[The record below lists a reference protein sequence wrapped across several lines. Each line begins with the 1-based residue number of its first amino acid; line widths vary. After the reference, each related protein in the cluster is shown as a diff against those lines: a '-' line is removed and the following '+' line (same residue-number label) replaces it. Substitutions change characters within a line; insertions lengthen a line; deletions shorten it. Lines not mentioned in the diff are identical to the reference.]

1 MHRHIRGALC
11 LGATAIAGI
20 TAGLAYTPM
29 PAIATGGQETVA
41 VASADQDGTQ
51 TETTEVSEASEPAA
65 QQPAAQETAPSTPR
79 QEAPKQ
85 ETPKQDTTVSAP
97 KQETA
102 PSTPKQ
108 DTSTG
113 TTTQDTASKDDTKA
127 DDTTTGDTKSDDT
140 KTDDSKTDDTKSD
153 DAKTDDTK
161 ADGTKTDDTKSDDMK
176 SDDDKTDNTGDSKSD
191 DTKSDDSKS
200 GTKSD
205 DTKAGGAKAD
215 TKSNDSKADDT
226 KATGGSKATAS
237 GTGITATRGAS
248 PKAPSNPVWTRRD
261 TAGAGSSASVAIP
274 HYTESLGTE
283 RFIAL
288 IGEQARKVAADHDV
302 YASVMIAQAILE
314 SGSGSSALSQA
325 PYNNLFG
332 IKGSYQGRSV
342 TMPTSEDDGTGS
354 LYGIDASFRA
364 YGSPYES
371 MVDYADLVGK
381 SPVYKAARRDTAAT
395 PADAARALQ
404 GTYATDTSYAAKLAG
419 LIETYHLTDYDRPLG
434 YEATDRDV
442 DYQSL
447 VAAVLANAT
456 STLNQPY
463 VWGGESFEE
472 GGFDCSGLV
481 FFAYTN
487 GADGTVSEEQ
497 PDGGVRHVVAATDGT
512 DAERSLADAMDD
524 VRGLRLG
531 RRADEQAADA
541 RQDVPVDVDH
551 LLPGDTLYWQD
562 GTGYVYHT
570 AIYLGR
576 GYYLEESSTARPCHV
591 TSLEEK
597 APSFA
602 RRLVPVQKVE
612 TGQ

>member
-20 TAGLAYTPM
+20 AAGLAYSPIQ
-29 PAIATGGQETVA
+29 AIATGGQETVA
-41 VASADQDGTQ
+41 VAGADQDGTQ
-51 TETTEVSEASEPAA
+51 AETTEVSEPAA
-65 QQPAAQETAPSTPR
+65 QQPMAQETAPSTPR
-79 QEAPKQ
+79 QETPKQ

-102 PSTPKQ
+102 PGTP
-108 DTSTG
+108 
-113 TTTQDTASKDDTKA
+113 TQDTASKDDTKSDGTATGDTKA
-127 DDTTTGDTKSDDT
+127 DDTKADDSKADDTKTDGSKADGTDDTKSDDVKTDDSKSDDT
-140 KTDDSKTDDTKSD
+140 KTDD
-153 DAKTDDTK
+153 
-161 ADGTKTDDTKSDDMK
+161 TKTDDTK
-176 SDDDKTDNTGDSKSD
+176 TDE
-191 DTKSDDSKS
+191 TKSD
-200 GTKSD
+200 G
-205 DTKAGGAKAD
+205 TKAGGTKTD
-215 TKSNDSKADDT
+215 TKSVGS
-226 KATGGSKATAS
+226 KATGGPRATAS
-237 GTGITATRGAS
+237 GTGATSMRGAS

-261 TAGAGSSASVAIP
+261 TAGTGSSASVAIP

-342 TMPTSEDDGTGS
+342 TMATSEDDGTGS

-404 GTYATDTSYAAKLAG
+404 GTYATDTSYAAKLVG
-419 LIETYHLTDYDRPLG
+419 LIETYHLTDYDKPLD
-434 YEATDRDV
+434 YEATDKDV

-497 PDGGVRHVVAATDGT
+497 PDGSVRHVVAATDGT
-512 DAERSLADAMDD
+512 DAERSLVDAMDD
-524 VRGLRLG
+524 VRGLGLG
-531 RRADEQAADA
+531 RKADEQAADA

-551 LLPGDTLYWQD
+551 LLPGDTLYWRD

-602 RRLVPVQKVE
+602 RRLVPVQKAE
-612 TGQ
+612 TEQ

>member
-20 TAGLAYTPM
+20 TAGLAYAPIQ
-29 PAIATGGQETVA
+29 AIATGGQETVA
-41 VASADQDGTQ
+41 IAGADQDGTQ
-51 TETTEVSEASEPAA
+51 AETTEVGKASEPAA
-65 QQPAAQETAPSTPR
+65 QQPAVQETAPSTHK

-102 PSTPKQ
+102 QSTPKQ
-108 DTSTG
+108 DTST
-113 TTTQDTASKDDTKA
+113 KDDTKA

-161 ADGTKTDDTKSDDMK
+161 SDDTTTGDTKSDDMK

-205 DTKAGGAKAD
+205 DTKAGDAKAD
-215 TKSNDSKADDT
+215 TKSDGSKAVGT
-226 KATGGSKATAS
+226 KATSGPKATAS
-237 GTGITATRGAS
+237 GTGITAMRGAS

-261 TAGAGSSASVAIP
+261 TAGTGSSASVAIP

-371 MVDYADLVGK
+371 MVDYAELVGE
-381 SPVYKAARRDTAAT
+381 SPVYKAARKDTAAT
-395 PADAARALQ
+395 PEDAARVLQ

-419 LIETYHLTDYDRPLG
+419 LIETYHLTDYDKPLG
-434 YEATDRDV
+434 YEATDKDV

-497 PDGGVRHVVAATDGT
+497 PDGSVRHVVAATDGT

-524 VRGLRLG
+524 VRGLGLG

-541 RQDVPVDVDH
+541 RQDVPVDVGH

-602 RRLVPVQKVE
+602 RRLVPVQKAE
-612 TGQ
+612 TGR

>member
-20 TAGLAYTPM
+20 AAGLAYAPI

-41 VASADQDGTQ
+41 VAGADQDGTQ
-51 TETTEVSEASEPAA
+51 AETTEVGETSEPAA
-65 QQPAAQETAPSTPR
+65 QQPAEQETAPSTH
-79 QEAPKQ
+79 KQ
-85 ETPKQDTTVSAP
+85 EAP

-108 DTSTG
+108 ETAPSTP
-113 TTTQDTASKDDTKA
+113 TQDTASKDDTKSDGTA
-127 DDTTTGDTKSDDT
+127 TGDTKSDDSKSDDSKADDT
-140 KTDDSKTDDTKSD
+140 KTDGSKADGTDDTKSD
-153 DAKTDDTK
+153 DVKTDDST
-161 ADGTKTDDTKSDDMK
+161 SD
-176 SDDDKTDNTGDSKSD
+176 DSKSD
-191 DTKSDDSKS
+191 DTKSDDTKTDE
-200 GTKSD
+200 TKSD
-205 DTKAGGAKAD
+205 GTKAGGTKAD
-215 TKSNDSKADDT
+215 TKPDGSKAVGT
-226 KATGGSKATAS
+226 QATGGPRATAS
-237 GTGITATRGAS
+237 GTGATSMRGAS
-248 PKAPSNPVWTRRD
+248 PKAPSNPVWMRRD
-261 TAGAGSSASVAIP
+261 TAGTGSSASVAIP
-274 HYTESLGTE
+274 HYTENLGTE

-381 SPVYKAARRDTAAT
+381 SSVYKAARRDTAAT
-395 PADAARALQ
+395 PEDAARALQ
-404 GTYATDTSYAAKLAG
+404 GTYATDTSYAAKLTG
-419 LIETYHLTDYDRPLG
+419 LIETYHLTDYDKPLD
-434 YEATDRDV
+434 YEATDKDV

-487 GADGTVSEEQ
+487 GTDGTVSEEQ

-524 VRGLRLG
+524 VHGLRLG
-531 RRADEQAADA
+531 RTADEQAADA
-541 RQDVPVDVDH
+541 AQDVPVDVDH

-612 TGQ
+612 TEQ

>member
-20 TAGLAYTPM
+20 AAGLAYSPIQ
-29 PAIATGGQETVA
+29 AIATGGQETVA
-41 VASADQDGTQ
+41 VAGADQDGTQ
-51 TETTEVSEASEPAA
+51 AETTEVSEPAA
-65 QQPAAQETAPSTPR
+65 QQPMAQETAPSTPR
-79 QEAPKQ
+79 QETPKQ

-102 PSTPKQ
+102 PGTP
-108 DTSTG
+108 
-113 TTTQDTASKDDTKA
+113 TQDTASKDDTKSDGTATGDTKA
-127 DDTTTGDTKSDDT
+127 DDTKADDSKADDTKTDGSKADGTDDTKSDDVKTDDSKSDDT
-140 KTDDSKTDDTKSD
+140 KTDDTKTDETKSD
-153 DAKTDDTK
+153 GTK
-161 ADGTKTDDTKSDDMK
+161 AGGTKTDTKSVG
-176 SDDDKTDNTGDSKSD
+176 S
-191 DTKSDDSKS
+191 
-200 GTKSD
+200 
-205 DTKAGGAKAD
+205 
-215 TKSNDSKADDT
+215 
-226 KATGGSKATAS
+226 KATGGPRATAS
-237 GTGITATRGAS
+237 GTGATSMRGAS

-261 TAGAGSSASVAIP
+261 TAGTGSSASVAIP

-342 TMPTSEDDGTGS
+342 TMATSEDDGTGS

-404 GTYATDTSYAAKLAG
+404 GTYATDTSYAAKLVG
-419 LIETYHLTDYDRPLG
+419 LIETYHLTDYDKPLD
-434 YEATDRDV
+434 YEATDKDV

-497 PDGGVRHVVAATDGT
+497 PDGSVRHVVAATDGT
-512 DAERSLADAMDD
+512 DAERSLVDAMDD
-524 VRGLRLG
+524 VRGLGLG

-551 LLPGDTLYWQD
+551 LLPGDTLYWRD

-602 RRLVPVQKVE
+602 RRLVPVQKAE
-612 TGQ
+612 TEQ

>member
-20 TAGLAYTPM
+20 AAGLAYTPIQ
-29 PAIATGGQETVA
+29 AIATGGQETVA
-41 VASADQDGTQ
+41 VAGADQDGTQ
-51 TETTEVSEASEPAA
+51 AETTEVGEASEPAA
-65 QQPAAQETAPSTPR
+65 QQPAEQETAPSTPR

-85 ETPKQDTTVSAP
+85 ETPASTP
-97 KQETA
+97 KQETPA
-102 PSTPKQ
+102 STP
-108 DTSTG
+108 
-113 TTTQDTASKDDTKA
+113 TQDTASKDDTKA
-127 DDTTTGDTKSDDT
+127 DDTTTGDSKSDDTKTDDSKSDDT
-140 KTDDSKTDDTKSD
+140 KTDDSKTDDSKSD
-153 DAKTDDTK
+153 DSKTDDSKSDDSKTDDSK
-161 ADGTKTDDTKSDDMK
+161 SDGTKTDDSKSDD
-176 SDDDKTDNTGDSKSD
+176 SKTDETKSD
-191 DTKSDDSKS
+191 DTKSDDTDDS
-200 GTKSD
+200 KSD
-205 DTKAGGAKAD
+205 DTKAGGTKAD
-215 TKSNDSKADDT
+215 TKPDGSKAVDT
-226 KATGGSKATAS
+226 KATGGPRATAS
-237 GTGITATRGAS
+237 GTGATSMRGAS

-261 TAGAGSSASVAIP
+261 TAGTGSSASVAIP
-274 HYTESLGTE
+274 HYTENLGTE

-371 MVDYADLVGK
+371 MVDYADLVGE

-395 PADAARALQ
+395 PEDAARALQ

-419 LIETYHLTDYDRPLG
+419 LIETYHLTDYDKPLD

-497 PDGGVRHVVAATDGT
+497 PDGSVRHVVAATDGT

-551 LLPGDTLYWQD
+551 LLPGDTLYWRD

-602 RRLVPVQKVE
+602 RRLVPVHRVE
-612 TGQ
+612 TGR

>member
-20 TAGLAYTPM
+20 AAGLAYTPIQ
-29 PAIATGGQETVA
+29 AIATGGQETVA
-41 VASADQDGTQ
+41 VAGADQDGTQ
-51 TETTEVSEASEPAA
+51 AETTEVGKASKPAA
-65 QQPAAQETAPSTPR
+65 QQPAAQETAPSTPK

-85 ETPKQDTTVSAP
+85 ETPKQETAPSAP
-97 KQETA
+97 KQET
-102 PSTPKQ
+102 PVSTPKQ

-140 KTDDSKTDDTKSD
+140 KSDDAKTDDTKSD

-161 ADGTKTDDTKSDDMK
+161 SDDAKTDDTKSDGT
-176 SDDDKTDNTGDSKSD
+176 KTDDSKSD
-191 DTKSDDSKS
+191 DAKTADTKSDDT
-200 GTKSD
+200 GETKSD
-205 DTKAGGAKAD
+205 DTKAGGTKAD
-215 TKSNDSKADDT
+215 TKSVGT
-226 KATGGSKATAS
+226 KATGGPKATAY
-237 GTGITATRGAS
+237 GTGTPAMRGAS

-261 TAGAGSSASVAIP
+261 TAGTGSSASVAIP
-274 HYTESLGTE
+274 HYTENLGTE

-342 TMPTSEDDGTGS
+342 TMATSEDDGTGS

-371 MVDYADLVGK
+371 MVDYAELVGE

-395 PADAARALQ
+395 PEDAARALQ
-404 GTYATDTSYAAKLAG
+404 GTYATDTSYAAKLVG
-419 LIETYHLTDYDRPLG
+419 LIETYHLTDYDKPLG

-497 PDGGVRHVVAATDGT
+497 PDGSVRHVVAATDGT

-524 VRGLRLG
+524 VRGLGLG

-551 LLPGDTLYWQD
+551 LLPGDTLYWRD

-602 RRLVPVQKVE
+602 RRLVPVHRVE

>member
-20 TAGLAYTPM
+20 TAGLAYTPIQ
-29 PAIATGGQETVA
+29 AIATGGQETVA
-41 VASADQDGTQ
+41 VAGADQDGTQ
-51 TETTEVSEASEPAA
+51 AETIEVKSPVA
-65 QQPAAQETAPSTPR
+65 QQPTAQETAPSTPK
-79 QEAPKQ
+79 QETPKQETAPSTPKQ
-85 ETPKQDTTVSAP
+85 ETPKQETTVSAP

-108 DTSTG
+108 DT
-113 TTTQDTASKDDTKA
+113 ASKDDSKA
-127 DDTTTGDTKSDDT
+127 DDTKSDDAKTDDSKSDDTKSDDTKTGDTKSDDT
-140 KTDDSKTDDTKSD
+140 KTDDSKSDDTKSD
-153 DAKTDDTK
+153 DVKTDDSKSDDSKSDDTK
-161 ADGTKTDDTKSDDMK
+161 SDGTDDSKPDGTKTDDTKSD
-176 SDDDKTDNTGDSKSD
+176 
-191 DTKSDDSKS
+191 TKSV
-200 GTKSD
+200 G
-205 DTKAGGAKAD
+205 
-215 TKSNDSKADDT
+215 T
-226 KATGGSKATAS
+226 KATGGSKAATS
-237 GTGITATRGAS
+237 STGATSTRGAS

-261 TAGAGSSASVAIP
+261 TAGTGSSASVAIP

-342 TMPTSEDDGTGS
+342 TMATSEDDGTGS

-371 MVDYADLVGK
+371 MVDYAELVGE

-404 GTYATDTSYAAKLAG
+404 GTYATDTSYAAKLTG
-419 LIETYHLTDYDRPLG
+419 LIETYHLTDYDKPLG
-434 YEATDRDV
+434 YEATDKDV

-487 GADGTVSEEQ
+487 GTDGTVSEEQ

-512 DAERSLADAMDD
+512 DAERSLVAAMDD
-524 VRGLRLG
+524 VRGLGLG

-541 RQDVPVDVDH
+541 KQDVPVDVDH

-612 TGQ
+612 TEQ

>member
-20 TAGLAYTPM
+20 AAGIAYTPIQ
-29 PAIATGGQETVA
+29 AIATGGQETVA
-41 VASADQDGTQ
+41 VAGADQDNAQ
-51 TETTEVSEASEPAA
+51 DEAIEVKSPVA
-65 QQPAAQETAPSTPR
+65 QQPAAQGTPR
-79 QEAPKQ
+79 QETVQ
-85 ETPKQDTTVSAP
+85 ETPKQDTAVSTP

-108 DTSTG
+108 DTSTS

-127 DDTTTGDTKSDDT
+127 DDTATSDVKSDGTKSDDAATDDTKSDDT
-140 KTDDSKTDDTKSD
+140 KADDT
-153 DAKTDDTK
+153 
-161 ADGTKTDDTKSDDMK
+161 DDMK
-176 SDDDKTDNTGDSKSD
+176 SDGTKSDNSKSDDKADDSKSD
-191 DTKSDDSKS
+191 DTKSDGTKTNDSKS
-200 GTKSD
+200 DGTKTDDSKSDTKSD
-205 DTKAGGAKAD
+205 DTKSDDIKSDSSTSD
-215 TKSNDSKADDT
+215 TKSD
-226 KATGGSKATAS
+226 GSKAIAS
-237 GTGITATRGAS
+237 VTGTTATRGAS

-261 TAGAGSSASVAIP
+261 TAGTGSSASVAIP

-371 MVDYADLVGK
+371 MVDYAELVGE
-381 SPVYKAARRDTAAT
+381 SPVYKAARKDTAAT
-395 PADAARALQ
+395 PEDAARALQ
-404 GTYATDTSYAAKLAG
+404 GTYATDTSYAAKLVG
-419 LIETYHLTDYDRPLG
+419 LIETYHLTDYDKPLD
-434 YEATDRDV
+434 YEATDRDI

-497 PDGGVRHVVAATDGT
+497 PDGSVRHVVAATDGT
-512 DAERSLADAMDD
+512 DAERSLTDAMDD

-551 LLPGDTLYWQD
+551 LLPGDTLYWRD

-602 RRLVPVQKVE
+602 RRLVPVHRVE
-612 TGQ
+612 TGR

>member
-20 TAGLAYTPM
+20 AAGLAYTPIQ
-29 PAIATGGQETVA
+29 AIATGGQETVA
-41 VASADQDGTQ
+41 VAGADQDDTQ
-51 TETTEVSEASEPAA
+51 AETTEVSEASEPAT
-65 QQPAAQETAPSTPR
+65 QQPAEQETAPSTPR
-79 QEAPKQ
+79 QETPKQ
-85 ETPKQDTTVSAP
+85 ETPKQETP
-97 KQETA
+97 KQETTA
-102 PSTPKQ
+102 STPNQ
-108 DTSTG
+108 ETPASTP
-113 TTTQDTASKDDTKA
+113 TQDTASKDDTKA
-127 DDTTTGDTKSDDT
+127 DDTTTGDTKA
-140 KTDDSKTDDTKSD
+140 DDTKSD
-153 DAKTDDTK
+153 
-161 ADGTKTDDTKSDDMK
+161 
-176 SDDDKTDNTGDSKSD
+176 DSKSD

-200 GTKSD
+200 DDSKSDGTKTDDSKSDDSKTDETKSD
-205 DTKAGGAKAD
+205 DTKSDDTDDSKSDDAKAGGTKAD
-215 TKSNDSKADDT
+215 TKPDGSKAVGT
-226 KATGGSKATAS
+226 KATSGPKATAS
-237 GTGITATRGAS
+237 GTGATATHGAS

-261 TAGAGSSASVAIP
+261 TAGTGSSASVAIP

-404 GTYATDTSYAAKLAG
+404 GTYATDTSYAAKLVG
-419 LIETYHLTDYDRPLG
+419 LIETYHLTDYDKPLD
-434 YEATDRDV
+434 YEATDKDV

-497 PDGGVRHVVAATDGT
+497 PDGSVRHVVAATDGT
-512 DAERSLADAMDD
+512 DAERSLVDAMDD
-524 VRGLRLG
+524 VRGLGLG

>member
-1 MHRHIRGALC
+1 MHLHIRSALC
-11 LGATAIAGI
+11 LGVTAIAGI
-20 TAGLAYTPM
+20 TAGLAYAPI

-41 VASADQDGTQ
+41 VAGADQDGTQ
-51 TETTEVSEASEPAA
+51 AETTEVSEPAT
-65 QQPAAQETAPSTPR
+65 QQPSAQETAPSTPK

-85 ETPKQDTTVSAP
+85 ETPASTPKQETP

-113 TTTQDTASKDDTKA
+113 TTTQDTASKDDAKP
-127 DDTTTGDTKSDDT
+127 DDTATGDT
-140 KTDDSKTDDTKSD
+140 KTDDAKSDDSKSDDTKSD

-161 ADGTKTDDTKSDDMK
+161 SDGTKTDDDKTDDTKSDD
-176 SDDDKTDNTGDSKSD
+176 TKSD

-205 DTKAGGAKAD
+205 DAKTDD
-215 TKSNDSKADDT
+215 TKSDTKLDSSKAVD
-226 KATGGSKATAS
+226 
-237 GTGITATRGAS
+237 

-274 HYTESLGTE
+274 HYTENLGTE

-342 TMPTSEDDGTGS
+342 TMATSEDDGTGS

-395 PADAARALQ
+395 PEDAARALQ
-404 GTYATDTSYAAKLAG
+404 GTYATDTSYAAKLVG
-419 LIETYHLTDYDRPLG
+419 LIETYHLTDYDKPLD
-434 YEATDRDV
+434 YEATDKDV

-487 GADGTVSEEQ
+487 GTDGTVSEEQ

-524 VRGLRLG
+524 VRGLGLG

-602 RRLVPVQKVE
+602 RRLVPVQKAE
-612 TGQ
+612 TAQ

>member
-1 MHRHIRGALC
+1 MHRHIRGSLC

-20 TAGLAYTPM
+20 ATGLAYAPI

-41 VASADQDGTQ
+41 VAGADQDGTQ
-51 TETTEVSEASEPAA
+51 ADTTEAGEPAT
-65 QQPAAQETAPSTPR
+65 QQPAEKETAPSTPR

-102 PSTPKQ
+102 PG
-108 DTSTG
+108 TS
-113 TTTQDTASKDDTKA
+113 TQDTASKDDTKSDDTATGDTKA
-127 DDTTTGDTKSDDT
+127 DDTKADDTKSDDTKSDDT
-140 KTDDSKTDDTKSD
+140 KTDETKADGTDDTKSD
-153 DAKTDDTK
+153 DVKTDDST
-161 ADGTKTDDTKSDDMK
+161 SD
-176 SDDDKTDNTGDSKSD
+176 DSKSD
-191 DTKSDDSKS
+191 DTKTDDTKTDE
-200 GTKSD
+200 TKSD
-205 DTKAGGAKAD
+205 DAKAGGTKAD
-215 TKSNDSKADDT
+215 TKSDGSKAVGS
-226 KATGGSKATAS
+226 KATGGPRATAS
-237 GTGITATRGAS
+237 GTGATSMRGAS

-261 TAGAGSSASVAIP
+261 TAGTGSSASVAIP

-395 PADAARALQ
+395 PADAASALQ
-404 GTYATDTSYAAKLAG
+404 GTYATDTSYAAKLVG
-419 LIETYHLTDYDRPLG
+419 LIETYHLTDYDKPLG
-434 YEATDRDV
+434 YEATDKDV

-497 PDGGVRHVVAATDGT
+497 PDGSVRHVVAATDGT
-512 DAERSLADAMDD
+512 DAERSLVDAMDD
-524 VRGLRLG
+524 VRGLGLG

-541 RQDVPVDVDH
+541 KQDVPVDVDH
-551 LLPGDTLYWQD
+551 LLPGDTLYWRD

-602 RRLVPVQKVE
+602 RRLVPVHRVE
-612 TGQ
+612 TER

>member
-20 TAGLAYTPM
+20 AAGLAYTPIQ
-29 PAIATGGQETVA
+29 AIATGGQETVA
-41 VASADQDGTQ
+41 VAGADQDGTQ
-51 TETTEVSEASEPAA
+51 SETTDASEPAT
-65 QQPAAQETAPSTPR
+65 QWPTAQETAPSTPK

-85 ETPKQDTTVSAP
+85 EAPASTPKQETP

-127 DDTTTGDTKSDDT
+127 DDTATGDTKADGTDDAKSDDT
-140 KTDDSKTDDTKSD
+140 KTDDSKADGTDDTKSD
-153 DAKTDDTK
+153 
-161 ADGTKTDDTKSDDMK
+161 GTKTDDSKADGTDDM
-176 SDDDKTDNTGDSKSD
+176 
-191 DTKSDDSKS
+191 KSDDSKS

-205 DTKAGGAKAD
+205 DTKAGGTKAD
-215 TKSNDSKADDT
+215 TRPDGSKAVGT
-226 KATGGSKATAS
+226 KATGDPKATAS
-237 GTGITATRGAS
+237 GTGTTAMRGAS

-261 TAGAGSSASVAIP
+261 TAGTGSSASVAIP

-314 SGSGSSALSQA
+314 SGSGSSSLSQA

-371 MVDYADLVGK
+371 MVDYAELVGE

-395 PADAARALQ
+395 PEDAARALQ
-404 GTYATDTSYAAKLAG
+404 GTYATDTSYAAKLVG
-419 LIETYHLTDYDRPLG
+419 LIETYHLTDYDKPLG

-497 PDGGVRHVVAATDGT
+497 PDGSVRHVVAATDGT

-524 VRGLRLG
+524 VRGLGLG

-551 LLPGDTLYWQD
+551 LLPGDTLYWRD

-602 RRLVPVQKVE
+602 RRLVPVHKVE
-612 TGQ
+612 TER

>member
-20 TAGLAYTPM
+20 TAGLAYAPIQ
-29 PAIATGGQETVA
+29 AIATGGQETVS
-41 VASADQDGTQ
+41 VAGVDQDGTQ
-51 TETTEVSEASEPAA
+51 AETTEVSKASEPAA
-65 QQPAAQETAPSTPR
+65 QQPAAQETAPSTPK

-85 ETPKQDTTVSAP
+85 ETPKQETAPSAP
-97 KQETA
+97 KQET
-102 PSTPKQ
+102 PVSTPKQ

-113 TTTQDTASKDDTKA
+113 TPKQDTDSKDDTKA
-127 DDTTTGDTKSDDT
+127 DDTATGDTKA
-140 KTDDSKTDDTKSD
+140 DDTKSD

-161 ADGTKTDDTKSDDMK
+161 SDGTKTDDSKSDDA
-176 SDDDKTDNTGDSKSD
+176 KTA
-191 DTKSDDSKS
+191 DTKSDDT
-200 GTKSD
+200 GETKSD
-205 DTKAGGAKAD
+205 DTKAGGTKAD
-215 TKSNDSKADDT
+215 TKSVGT
-226 KATGGSKATAS
+226 KATGDPKATAS
-237 GTGITATRGAS
+237 GTGTTAMRGAN

-261 TAGAGSSASVAIP
+261 TAGTGSSASVAIP

-342 TMPTSEDDGTGS
+342 TMATSEDDGTGS

-395 PADAARALQ
+395 PEDAARALQ

-419 LIETYHLTDYDRPLG
+419 LIETYHLTDYDKPLD
-434 YEATDRDV
+434 YEATDKDV

-497 PDGGVRHVVAATDGT
+497 PDGSVRHVVAATDGT

-524 VRGLRLG
+524 VRGLGLG

>member
-20 TAGLAYTPM
+20 AAGLAYAPIQ
-29 PAIATGGQETVA
+29 AIATGGQETVA
-41 VASADQDGTQ
+41 VAGAGRDNAQAETSGTI
-51 TETTEVSEASEPAA
+51 EVSEPAT
-65 QQPAAQETAPSTPR
+65 QRPTAQETAPSTPK

-85 ETPKQDTTVSAP
+85 ETPASTPKQETP

-108 DTSTG
+108 DTSTS
-113 TTTQDTASKDDTKA
+113 TATQDTASKDDSKA
-127 DDTTTGDTKSDDT
+127 DDTATGDTKSDDT
-140 KTDDSKTDDTKSD
+140 KSDDTKSD
-153 DAKTDDTK
+153 DAKPDDTK
-161 ADGTKTDDTKSDDMK
+161 SDGTKTDDSKSDDSK
-176 SDDDKTDNTGDSKSD
+176 TDDDTKSEGSKSD

-200 GTKSD
+200 DTKTD
-205 DTKAGGAKAD
+205 DTKAD
-215 TKSNDSKADDT
+215 TNPNGSKAVGT
-226 KATGGSKATAS
+226 KATSGIKATAS
-237 GTGITATRGAS
+237 GTGTTATRGTS

-261 TAGAGSSASVAIP
+261 TAGTGSSASVAIP

-395 PADAARALQ
+395 PEDAARALQ
-404 GTYATDTSYAAKLAG
+404 GTYATDTSYAAKLVG
-419 LIETYHLTDYDRPLG
+419 LIETYHLTDYDKPLG
-434 YEATDRDV
+434 YEATDKDV

-524 VRGLRLG
+524 VRGLGLG

-541 RQDVPVDVDH
+541 KQDVPVDVDH

-602 RRLVPVQKVE
+602 RRLVPVHKVE

>member
-20 TAGLAYTPM
+20 AAGLAYSPIQ
-29 PAIATGGQETVA
+29 AIATGGQETVA
-41 VASADQDGTQ
+41 VAGADQDGTQ
-51 TETTEVSEASEPAA
+51 AETTEVSEPAA
-65 QQPAAQETAPSTPR
+65 QQPMAQETAPSTPR
-79 QEAPKQ
+79 QETPKQ

-102 PSTPKQ
+102 PGTP
-108 DTSTG
+108 
-113 TTTQDTASKDDTKA
+113 TQDTASKDDTKSDGTATGDTKA
-127 DDTTTGDTKSDDT
+127 DDTKADDSKADDTKTDGSKADGTDDTKSDDVKTDDSKSDDT
-140 KTDDSKTDDTKSD
+140 KTDD
-153 DAKTDDTK
+153 
-161 ADGTKTDDTKSDDMK
+161 TKTDDTK
-176 SDDDKTDNTGDSKSD
+176 TDE
-191 DTKSDDSKS
+191 TKSD
-200 GTKSD
+200 G
-205 DTKAGGAKAD
+205 TKAGGTKTD
-215 TKSNDSKADDT
+215 TKSVGS
-226 KATGGSKATAS
+226 KATGGPRATAS
-237 GTGITATRGAS
+237 GTGATSMRGAS

-261 TAGAGSSASVAIP
+261 TAGTGSSASVAIP

-283 RFIAL
+283 RFIAR
-288 IGEQARKVAADHDV
+288 IGAQARQVAADHDV
-302 YASVMIAQAILE
+302 DASVMIAQAILE

-342 TMPTSEDDGTGS
+342 TMATSEDDGTGS

-404 GTYATDTSYAAKLAG
+404 GTYATDTSYAAKLVG
-419 LIETYHLTDYDRPLG
+419 LIETYHLTDYDKPLG
-434 YEATDRDV
+434 YEATDKDV

-497 PDGGVRHVVAATDGT
+497 PDGSVRHVVAATDGT
-512 DAERSLADAMDD
+512 DAERSLVDAMDD
-524 VRGLRLG
+524 VRGLGLG
-531 RRADEQAADA
+531 RKADEQAADA

-551 LLPGDTLYWQD
+551 LLPGDTLYWRD

-602 RRLVPVQKVE
+602 RRLVPVQKAE
-612 TGQ
+612 TEQ